1 MLCGNGTTHGS
12 PNPLSPTIP
21 TSPPSQA
28 LFLSAVAE
36 SENALAGQLF
46 LADRERLGTV
56 LQRGDGQEQS
66 GTLAAHGWEGGS
78 RLRVLIPAFR
88 QHTEFSLDTSYS
100 TSLW

>member
-28 LFLSAVAE
+28 LFLPAVAE
-36 SENALAGQLF
+36 SENALAGKLL

-56 LQRGDGQEQS
+56 LQRGRRRWARAE
-66 GTLAAHGWEGGS
+66 W
-78 RLRVLIPAFR
+78 
-88 QHTEFSLDTSYS
+88 DTSCS
-100 TSLW
+100 RVGRRKPTPGAHSGL